1 MRRAGVTA
9 RAAEEESSDV
19 IDALRGRGLA
29 AGARYVGGEAT
40 KGLAFLERNWYLT
53 KRYSA
58 WEFVWITYNIVNALS
73 VTFIAAAT
81 QAINPKIHFPRQE
94 LDRWILYLVIGTA
107 IWSFVSVVFDNVT
120 ETVTIE
126 RWEGTIEYTFM
137 APVSRL
143 THMTGTC
150 LFAIAH
156 GLILTVIQLVVVSLF
171 FHLDIGHADW
181 GASALVLLVGSVSFI
196 GLGTMGAVLPLLYTE
211 RGAQMTYIIRAI
223 MLLVSG
229 IYYPVSVLPGWL
241 QPLAR
246 LSPATY
252 VLDGLRQTIIDGRGA
267 TAIWGDIWPLLISAI
282 VSLPLGLA
290 IFGAGERFAKRTG
303 RLKRNG

>member
-1 MRRAGVTA
+1 VIESIRNRAT
-9 RAAEEESSDV
+9 RADV
-19 IDALRGRGLA
+19 RGAVRQF
-29 AGARYVGGEAT
+29 RSEAV
-40 KGLAFLERNWYLT
+40 KGLAFIERNWYLT
-53 KRYSA
+53 KRYKW
-58 WEFVWITYNIVNALS
+58 WELVWITYNVVNALS
-73 VTFIAAAT
+73 VTFIAAA
-81 QAINPKIHFPRQE
+81 AEKINPSIHLTRQQ
-94 LDRWILYLVIGTA
+94 LDTMVMYLVIGTA

-150 LFAIAH
+150 IFAIVH
-156 GLILTVIQLVVVSLF
+156 GLVLTVVQLVVVSLF
-171 FHLDIGHADW
+171 FHLDLSHVNW
-181 GASALVLLVGSVSFI
+181 TASLVILLVGSISFI

-229 IYYPVSVLPGWL
+229 VYYPVSVLPNWL
-241 QPLAR
+241 QPLSFI
-246 LSPATY
+246 SPATY
-252 VLDGLRQTIIDGRGA
+252 VLDGLRQAIIEGKGLGPL
-267 TAIWGDIWPLLISAI
+267 WGDIWPLLICAV

-290 IFGAGERFAKRTG
+290 IFHVGERFAKHTG